1 MASLWERM
9 RGWVQSNAEQLV
21 WAPVPL
27 ESAEPELAP
36 HDSYFRVWLSEA
48 FLAKDKQW
56 FTNHYPAVHASV
68 RLNFGGE
75 QGATFTSLSRPPE
88 GGLGPGVYGN
98 YALTSL
104 LPYRGGTVELQA
116 GLTAVEGAN
125 ALAAAFSVVQD
136 FSSLIGPPLGEAL
149 GIAEKVAGGV
159 QKLLEAGQDD
169 VMLGLHQQFSS
180 AGGGGA
186 HVLRPG
192 YWALVRATER
202 EVRPADLRVENDRL
216 RVAGPNGSSPL
227 LGHDYVLLRIE
238 GREERDD
245 WRFKRFEDLVAKAI
259 EAHFGDNKQ
268 GFVGYRNAVL
278 AEILSSPDLTK
289 PDALRVATA
298 VKRQLE
304 EATSMGLGATG
315 DEARDIAGIVELHA
329 PSRDEVISRDSVSLE
344 ELLAAP

>member
-1 MASLWERM
+1 MASLWDRM
-9 RGWVQSNAEQLV
+9 RGWVQSNAAQLV
-21 WAPVPL
+21 WTPVPADA
-27 ESAEPELAP
+27 AEPELKP
-36 HDSYFRVWLSEA
+36 HDAYFRVWLSEA

-75 QGATFTSLSRPPE
+75 PGATFTTLSRPPE
-88 GGLGPGVYGN
+88 GGLGAGVYGN

-125 ALAAAFSVVQD
+125 ALGAAFSVVQD

-159 QKLLEAGQDD
+159 QRLLDAGQDD
-169 VMLGLHQQFSS
+169 VLLGLHQQYAS

-202 EVRPADLRVENDRL
+202 EVRPADLRVEGDRL
-216 RVAGPNGSSPL
+216 RLASGNGTKPL
-227 LGHDYVLLRIE
+227 EGHDYILLRIE
-238 GREERDD
+238 GRTERDD
-245 WRFKRFEDLVAKAI
+245 WRFRRFEDLIAKAL
-259 EAHFGDNKQ
+259 EANFTDNQ
-268 GFVGYRNAVL
+268 DGYTAYRNAVL
-278 AEILSSPDLTK
+278 LEIFSSPDLTK
-289 PDALRVATA
+289 PDAVRVATA
-298 VKRQLE
+298 VKRELG
-304 EATSMGLGATG
+304 EAVSAGLGATG
-315 DEARDIAGIVELHA
+315 DGPPDLGSIVDRHA
-329 PSRDEVISRDSVSLE
+329 PTRDEVAALDDVSLKAM
-344 ELLAAP
+344 LAAD

>member
-1 MASLWERM
+1 MASLWDRM
-9 RGWVQSNAEQLV
+9 RSWVQSNAAQLV
-21 WAPVPL
+21 WTPVPAGEDGAGL
-27 ESAEPELAP
+27 TP
-36 HDSYFRVWLSEA
+36 HDSYFRIWLSEA
-48 FLAKDKQW
+48 FLDKDKTW

-75 QGATFTSLSRPPE
+75 PGATFTSLSRPPE

-116 GLTAVEGAN
+116 GLTAVDGAN

-149 GIAEKVAGGV
+149 GIAGKVADGV
-159 QKLLEAGQDD
+159 QKLLDAGQDD
-169 VMLGLHQQFSS
+169 VVLGLHQQYAS

-202 EVRPADLRVENDRL
+202 EVRPADLRVEGDRL
-216 RVAGPNGSSPL
+216 RVAAGNGTTPL
-227 LGHDYVLLRIE
+227 EGHDYILLRIE
-238 GREERDD
+238 GRKERDD
-245 WRFKRFEDLVAKAI
+245 WRFKRFEDLIAKAI
-259 EAHFGDNKQ
+259 DAHYADNQ
-268 GFVGYRNAVL
+268 PSYTGYRNAVL
-278 AEILSSPDLTK
+278 AEILSSPDLTR

-298 VKRQLE
+298 VKRELDQ
-304 EATSMGLGATG
+304 AVAAGLGATG
-315 DEARDIAGIVELHA
+315 DGPLDLAGIVERSA
-329 PSRDEVISRDSVSLE
+329 PSRDEVAGMEALTVGD
-344 ELLAAP
+344 LLAGG